1 MWMWVGEI
9 VFDKNSIFLVDLKKG
24 KKHERQPKSAME
36 ISMYSNI
43 ICFEY
48 SIRITETNQMEF

>member
-1 MWMWVGEI
+1 MWVGEI

-24 KKHERQPKSAME
+24 KKHERQPKSAIE